1 MPNLY
6 PTVNL
11 PSLMKPQISDSEKKY
26 RNAPLFDFQT
36 GDFLRDGAGRI
47 VMADGKE
54 AFAQWCLKVCVTER
68 GTKLAYSDKIGTEI
82 TSAVKES
89 DAESVK
95 SSIERTITEALMVNP
110 VTEYVKN
117 FSFSI
122 DGDHLFVN
130 FVVKGKNWAEEI
142 ALKVGY

>member
-26 RNAPLFDFQT
+26 RPAPLFDFQT
-36 GDFLRDGAGRI
+36 GDFLRDGACRI
-47 VMADGKE
+47 VMADGKA

-82 TSAVKES
+82 MSAVKES

>member
-1 MPNLY
+1 
-6 PTVNL
+6 
-11 PSLMKPQISDSEKKY
+11 
-26 RNAPLFDFQT
+26 
-36 GDFLRDGAGRI
+36 
-47 VMADGKE
+47 
-54 AFAQWCLKVCVTER
+54 
-68 GTKLAYSDKIGTEI
+68 
-82 TSAVKES
+82 
-89 DAESVK
+89 
-95 SSIERTITEALMVNP
+95 MVNP